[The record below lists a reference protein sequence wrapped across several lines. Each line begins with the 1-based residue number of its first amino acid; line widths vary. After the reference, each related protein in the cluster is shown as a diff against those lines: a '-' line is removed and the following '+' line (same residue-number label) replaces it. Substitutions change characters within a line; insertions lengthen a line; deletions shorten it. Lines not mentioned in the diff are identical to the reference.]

1 MNGLDLFEQVK
12 DDNVSSL
19 VRKYVE
25 KVCNVSRRLPLYAI
39 IIYLFLLLL
48 SVGLISMFKG
58 QPFTEILVFGIPLQG
73 AWAKTDP
80 ELLTACIIGSAIVA
94 VIVSI
99 LYYKRVISDFNSIL
113 LEDCDGYEYLVLAK
127 YGVYHPVNY
136 ASEIVFQ
143 SAYATAL
150 CVHGKFEEALNFVA
164 PFENDKKK
172 RNIWLSV
179 KLNTV
184 ESNDEFNLYYE
195 QLKKK
200 GLFKIVK
207 LYRDGKYDET
217 INYIRTNIEMK
228 PSYKAA
234 IGSYYLARAYEAT
247 NRYEEAFV
255 AISGCLANS
264 EYLPLLHEKAS
275 EIYARLSNM
284 LFSMDKMMEPEVS
297 AKPDDS
303 EEVSEEPE
311 VSSDFE
317 EVSNQSEEV
326 SAKPDDCEEV
336 SEESENPAKP
346 DEEL

>member
-1 MNGLDLFEQVK
+1 MDKLELFEPVK

-25 KVCNVSRRLPLYAI
+25 RVCNVSKRLPLYTI
-39 IIYLFLLLL
+39 IIYLVLLLL

-80 ELLTACIIGSAIVA
+80 ELLTACIIGSATVA

-143 SAYATAL
+143 YAYATAL
-150 CVHGKFEEALNFVA
+150 CIHGKFEEALNFVA

-179 KLNTV
+179 KLNTA

-200 GLFKIVK
+200 GLFRIVK

-228 PSYKAA
+228 PSYEAA

-247 NRYEEAFV
+247 NKYEEAFV

-275 EIYARLSNM
+275 EIYTRLNDM

-297 AKPDDS
+297 AKPDDY
-303 EEVSEEPE
+303 EEVSEELE

-326 SAKPDDCEEV
+326 SAKPDDCKEV
-336 SEESENPAKP
+336 SEESENSAKP